1 MDELIEFIAATMF
14 DVEFAVD
21 GVLEGDSLI
30 DVAEGFVDNVVKE
43 EVEECWGK
51 NTPLTDA
58 VVDAE
63 RLRNAAVSLYSG
75 SRVAV
80 EFLDEALEFA
90 GEAGFGEDAPKGRAI
105 DGVVGLAEVNEAC
118 VGRSVEF

>member
-1 MDELIEFIAATMF
+1 MRSRKRCA
-14 DVEFAVD
+14 
-21 GVLEGDSLI
+21 

-75 SRVAV
+75 TRVAV
-80 EFLDEALEFA
+80 EFLDETLEFA
-90 GEAGFGEDAPKGRAI
+90 GEAGFGEDAPKGGAI
-105 DGVVGLAEVNEAC
+105 DGVVGLAEVDEAC
-118 VGRSVEF
+118 VGRGVEF